1 MCPRSCGGCDKHDDS
16 RPSDRKIAQQ
26 RAREFHDLHCDSDTI
41 CDLPGMP
48 PLLSNTKP
56 NNCVERRA
64 LRSTQGST
72 WITPRERAFMHMA
85 DGIILLAGGM
95 ATLVILNFGID
106 QLGPRQMSSTADA
119 TARCCPTAHRR
130 IIQQWL
136 PTNIR
141 CPDLAS
147 FLVAVLTYTAVG
159 IFHLAEPPPRWA
171 DCGLIAIMTTLVA
184 GICLPVG
191 FSAIISGVIVS
202 GFFSLVCSK
211 RIEWFAS
218 ATPGR
223 ERGPTSTTVDKASH
237 ETR

>member
-1 MCPRSCGGCDKHDDS
+1 
-16 RPSDRKIAQQ
+16 
-26 RAREFHDLHCDSDTI
+26 
-41 CDLPGMP
+41 MP

-56 NNCVERRA
+56 NDCVERRA

-72 WITPRERAFMHMA
+72 WITPRERAFMHVA
-85 DGIILLAGGM
+85 DGVSILAGGM

-119 TARCCPTAHRR
+119 TARCCPTAHRQ

-147 FLVAVLTYTAVG
+147 FLVAVFTYTAVG
-159 IFHLAEPPPRWA
+159 IFHLAQPPPRWA
-171 DCGLIAIMTTLVA
+171 DCGLIAIITTLVV

-191 FSAIISGVIVS
+191 FHAIISGVIIS
-202 GFFSLVCSK
+202 GFLSLVCSK
-211 RIEWFAS
+211 SIEWFAS
-218 ATPGR
+218 ATLGR
-223 ERGPTSTTVDKASH
+223 ERGPISTNVKKAPL
-237 ETR
+237 ETC